1 MSQTTGQTGGPLP
14 PSMSSQAEHVFP
26 TLTPEQVA
34 RVAAHGRGRNVRSG
48 EVLASAGDQ
57 AGSFFVVTSGSIEL
71 VRRSTDAEEVFRV
84 LKPGQFTGETNML
97 SGRQALVSL
106 RVGESGEVIDVKR
119 DDLLS
124 LVQTDSELGDIFMRA
139 FILRRVELIAL
150 GFGDAVLIGSN
161 FCQGTLRVKE
171 FLTRFCAS
179 SRASPMSMST

>member
-1 MSQTTGQTGGPLP
+1 
-14 PSMSSQAEHVFP
+14 MSSQAEHVFP